1 MLASYPADSSGAIA
15 PSRGGVT
22 ELCELSVE
30 NSKIRALNESVAR
43 YGLVITVHATIDGN
57 EGMTCFRISFFAMLL
72 VIATIAVAEDPTPRI
87 AWYGQLAD
95 GLAEAQRTGRPI
107 LLVSGAPQCHGV
119 PGVW

>member
-1 MLASYPADSSGAIA
+1 MKFVRTSLMISLLAIA
-15 PSRGGVT
+15 
-22 ELCELSVE
+22 
-30 NSKIRALNESVAR
+30 SVA
-43 YGLVITVHATIDGN
+43 
-57 EGMTCFRISFFAMLL
+57 
-72 VIATIAVAEDPTPRI
+72 IAAEPPVRI

>member
-1 MLASYPADSSGAIA
+1 MFLRFSLSLALLGMA
-15 PSRGGVT
+15 
-22 ELCELSVE
+22 
-30 NSKIRALNESVAR
+30 
-43 YGLVITVHATIDGN
+43 GLVTA
-57 EGMTCFRISFFAMLL
+57 
-72 VIATIAVAEDPTPRI
+72 AEPPARI

>member
-1 MLASYPADSSGAIA
+1 MIIFRVS
-15 PSRGGVT
+15 
-22 ELCELSVE
+22 LC
-30 NSKIRALNESVAR
+30 
-43 YGLVITVHATIDGN
+43 TT
-57 EGMTCFRISFFAMLL
+57 LL
-72 VIATIAVAEDPTPRI
+72 VMASLATAAEPAARI